1 MIKLIVSDIDGTLA
15 EDGAC
20 SLNPELL
27 ELILQLKEQG
37 IYFVAASGRNVSS
50 MERIFEPIRD
60 KIFYIAGN
68 GGYVGCYGRQ
78 LFITEYRREL
88 AADVIRD
95 MRAAG
100 FDLMIDGPG
109 CVYTDSRNGEFLDWL
124 LNGYRF
130 QVNQM
135 EDLLTLNAPIL
146 KISGCIMRGIPE
158 ENLHYFEKKYGDRL
172 KVTLA
177 GMQWLDTMD
186 PSVNKGNALKVVQ
199 ESLDIRR
206 EETMACGDQLNGIE
220 MLNRAY
226 YSFSVA
232 NGRPETKKA
241 ARFLADSN
249 VNQGPLKIMK
259 LLKNER

>member
-1 MIKLIVSDIDGTLA
+1 MIKLIASDIDGTLV

-20 SLNPELL
+20 SLNRELL
-27 ELILQLKEQG
+27 EVILQLKAQG

-68 GGYVGCYGRQ
+68 GGYVGCYGRE
-78 LFITEYRREL
+78 LFITEYRKEL

-95 MRAAG
+95 MREVG

-109 CVYTDSRNGEFLDWL
+109 CVYTDSHNEEFLNWL
-124 LNGYRF
+124 SNGYRF
-130 QVNQM
+130 KINRLD
-135 EDLLTLNAPIL
+135 DLMKLDAPFL

-158 ENLHYFEKKYGDRL
+158 EKEKFFAKKYGDRL

-177 GMQWLDTMD
+177 GMQWLDTMN
-186 PSVNKGNALKVVQ
+186 PEVNKGNALKVIQ
-199 ESLDIRR
+199 ESLEIRP
-206 EETMACGDQLNGIE
+206 EETMAFGDQLNDIE

-259 LLKNER
+259 LLREIK